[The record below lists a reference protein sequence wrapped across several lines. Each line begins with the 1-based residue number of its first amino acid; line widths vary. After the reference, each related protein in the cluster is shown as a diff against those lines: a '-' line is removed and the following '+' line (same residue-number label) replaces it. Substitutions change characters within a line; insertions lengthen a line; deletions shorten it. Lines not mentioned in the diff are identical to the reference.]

1 MAAKYY
7 YKVTASITC
16 FQNGAYP
23 IVKQLIN
30 KQTEKIIEN
39 EVTESITF
47 WPTPFA

>member
-39 EVTESITF
+39 EGTEGATVS
-47 WPTPFA
+47 PTPYA